1 MDFKIDFGPPGMN
14 PHMAQHAGAA
24 PPYTTTPQSTTSTA
38 SYASHF
44 RSPLDPAAAASG
56 PLHPSPAGGSPP
68 PAQSYYPADAPR
80 PALPA
85 PTPSAPAQQQQ
96 RLPPHEQ
103 SHLPPS
109 DRSLPS
115 RDFPDDQAFEDAY
128 VAFVLYCNPSFP
140 LSVDATELRRN
151 FSSPPKSDGKLF
163 SVTTLFDLLKKLDA
177 KVIKTWT
184 DLALE
189 LGVEKPVA
197 GQSSQKVQQYSVR
210 LKVRHFPPEVL
221 CRPNA
226 T

>member
-1 MDFKIDFGPPGMN
+1 MDFKIDFGPSPSSSMN
-14 PHMAQHAGAA
+14 SSQMAQHN
-24 PPYTTTPQSTTSTA
+24 PHPYATTPQSTTSTA

-44 RSPLDPAAAASG
+44 RSPLDPAAASQPMHSA
-56 PLHPSPAGGSPP
+56 SPAGGSPSQPAP
-68 PAQSYYPADAPR
+68 PYYPADATR
-80 PALPA
+80 PALA
-85 PTPSAPAQQQQ
+85 SAQQQQ
-96 RLPPHEQ
+96 QQPEPTHH
-103 SHLPPS
+103 SPT
-109 DRSLPS
+109 DRSLPA
-115 RDFPDDQAFEDAY
+115 RDFADDQAFEDAY

-140 LSVDATELRRN
+140 LAVDATELRRN

-210 LKVRHFPPEVL
+210 LKVRRF
-221 CRPNA
+221 
-226 T
+226 

>member
-1 MDFKIDFGPPGMN
+1 
-14 PHMAQHAGAA
+14 MAHHGAH
-24 PPYTTTPQSTTSTA
+24 PYSTTPQSTTSTA

-44 RSPLDPAAAASG
+44 RSPLDPAAASQSPGAS
-56 PLHPSPAGGSPP
+56 
-68 PAQSYYPADAPR
+68 SYHPADTAR
-80 PALPA
+80 PPQ
-85 PTPSAPAQQQQ
+85 PSASPAQQQQ
-96 RLPPHEQ
+96 HQHQQPENHAPT
-103 SHLPPS
+103 
-109 DRSLPS
+109 DRSLPA
-115 RDFPDDQAFEDAY
+115 RDFADDDAFEDAY

-177 KVIKTWT
+177 KLIKTWT

-210 LKVRHFPPEVL
+210 LKVRFAFSQVWRHNP
-221 CRPNA
+221 A
-226 T
+226 

>member
-1 MDFKIDFGPPGMN
+1 
-14 PHMAQHAGAA
+14 MAQHGAH
-24 PPYTTTPQSTTSTA
+24 PYSTTPQSTTSTA

-44 RSPLDPAAAASG
+44 RSPLDPAAANQSPGAS
-56 PLHPSPAGGSPP
+56 
-68 PAQSYYPADAPR
+68 SYHPADAPR
-80 PALPA
+80 PSQ
-85 PTPSAPAQQQQ
+85 PSAPPTHQQQPETHTPTD
-96 RLPPHEQ
+96 RMLPA
-103 SHLPPS
+103 
-109 DRSLPS
+109 
-115 RDFPDDQAFEDAY
+115 RDFADDDAFEDAY

-177 KVIKTWT
+177 KLIKTWT

-210 LKVRHFPPEVL
+210 LKVRFAFSAKFG
-221 CRPNA
+221 CRKNP